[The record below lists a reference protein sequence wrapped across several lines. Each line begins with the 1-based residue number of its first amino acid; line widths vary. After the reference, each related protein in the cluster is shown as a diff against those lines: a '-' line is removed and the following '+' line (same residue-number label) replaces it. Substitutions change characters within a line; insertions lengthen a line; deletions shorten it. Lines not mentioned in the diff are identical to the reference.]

1 MRASINLPMRVLL
14 ASLLLLFA
22 SPVFATASGQLRG
35 LWVDAYGPGF
45 KSPQEIDTLVSDAKA
60 LGLNALFVQV
70 VRRGDCY
77 CLRSKLPVSDDPA
90 LTPGFDPLALLLER
104 AHAAGIQVHAWV
116 VTLALWGA
124 DAPPTSPEHVYNLH
138 GPNAPSG
145 ESWLNLRYD
154 GVTRPERD
162 VYLDP
167 GVPAVADYLSA
178 AVVSLAQNYDLDGVT
193 FDRLR
198 YPDFNLDDAP
208 SWGYNGVSLAR
219 YAAETREETGAVG
232 LPHPSDPTWTVWR
245 RRQLSLLERRL
256 YLELKRAN
264 PALWVGSA
272 TVAYGAP
279 PESFANSVAHRLVL
293 QDWAGWLKNGFLDLN
308 IPMNYKRFGDAREE
322 KWFQA
327 WNRYAPT
334 LTSGGV
340 TAVGLGLYQNEP
352 TEVQAQVEDVLKT
365 PGLSGWVGY
374 SYRTPSAGTD
384 AGLETAET
392 ARAAL
397 GPLLSTVTLSTATVS
412 TATAFGRPPPVTAL
426 LGRVEADKPEN
437 VELLR
442 SGKVVATSPTDANG
456 VYGFV
461 LPASASVQTPAE
473 GYLLRLSGGVAVPV
487 SLRTGTVARAPTLT
501 RSPAWYLAEDQK
513 ETSQTY

>member
-1 MRASINLPMRVLL
+1 MRVLF
-14 ASLLLLFA
+14 ALLFFSFA
-22 SPVFATASGQLRG
+22 AAQSPIPPPLPPPVSATEPGRLRG

-45 KSPQEIDTLVSDAKA
+45 KSPQEVDTLVSDAQA
-60 LGLNALFVQV
+60 LGLNALFIQV

-77 CLRSKLPVSDDPA
+77 CLRSTLPVSDDPA
-90 LTPGFDPLALLLER
+90 LTPGFDPLDLLLEH

-138 GPNAPSG
+138 GPGAPAG
-145 ESWLNLRYD
+145 DWLNLRYD
-154 GVTRPERD
+154 GVTRPEGD

-167 GVPAVADYLSA
+167 GVPAVADYLA
-178 AVVSLAQNYDLDGVT
+178 GAVVSLVQNYDLDGVT

-208 SWGYNGVSLAR
+208 SWGYNAVSLAR

-232 LPHPSDPTWTVWR
+232 LPHPSDPTWTAWR
-245 RRQLSLLERRL
+245 RQQLNLLERRL

-279 PESFANSVAHRLVL
+279 PEGFSESVAYRLVL
-293 QDWAGWLKNGFLDLN
+293 QDWAGWLANNFLDLN
-308 IPMNYKRFGDAREE
+308 IPMNYKRLGDAREE
-322 KWFQA
+322 QWFRA

-334 LTSGGV
+334 LGSGGV
-340 TAVGLGLYQNEP
+340 TAVGLGLYQNTP
-352 TEVQAQVEDVLKT
+352 TEAQAQIEDVSET

-384 AGLETAET
+384 VGLETAQV

-397 GPLLSTVTLSTATVS
+397 GPLLSIAAPTT
-412 TATAFGRPPPVTAL
+412 FGRPPPVTAL
-426 LGRVEADKPEN
+426 LGRVEAAGLET

-442 SGKVVATSPTDANG
+442 DGQVVATSPTDANG
-456 VYGFV
+456 VYGFI
-461 LPASASVQTPAE
+461 LSDSLTPGSGE
-473 GYLLRLSGGVAVPV
+473 GYLLRLSGGVAVPAP
-487 SLRTGTVARAPTLT
+487 LRTGTVARAPTLT
-501 RSPAWYLAEDQK
+501 RSSAWYLAEDQK
-513 ETSQTY
+513 ATSEAY